1 MAGQIQVGRELF
13 APLSEAIADTT
24 INNIKAAILIAVF
37 MRSPFSKL
45 FITLGGVSK
54 FLIQARHANSEP
66 SSPASTWHSMWT

>member
-37 MRSPFSKL
+37 MRSPFGKL
-45 FITLGGVSK
+45 FITLGRGSE

-66 SSPASTWHSMWT
+66 SSPASTSRSMWT